1 MGVEAPLGLADRLG
15 FWHHFGVHHLSQ
27 PAKSSRL
34 PRIAGLGLLIAL
46 GCLLVPSL
54 AIVPTLDAQEAA
66 PADRAV
72 DDQGVDWGERLWH
85 WFLVFLALSAIALVL
100 LVGVTFWLLRRAKKL
115 VANALDPDVAKLE
128 KRLDRLRAKQP
139 EADLEALASTIAS
152 QQAFRSGMVGFVT
165 GLGGL
170 PFLPLTLPIDIALTV
185 RYQAELVHLLRLL
198 YGVDEVPEAGLWIVT
213 AGSQELTSASSA
225 AIRNVLLKYVS
236 KSLLKFLPLI
246 GGLVG
251 FALNWLSTR
260 ALGRLSRHFFD
271 NEVRT

>member
-1 MGVEAPLGLADRLG
+1 
-15 FWHHFGVHHLSQ
+15 VHHRSHS
-27 PAKSSRL
+27 PKSPRL
-34 PRIAGLGLLIAL
+34 PRVVALGLLIL
-46 GCLLVPSL
+46 VGCLLVPSL
-54 AIVPTLDAQEAA
+54 AIVPTLDAQEPA
-66 PADRAV
+66 PLAPSV
-72 DDQGVDWGERLWH
+72 DQATGSGAGIETGQEVDWGKRLWH

-100 LVGVTFWLLRRAKKL
+100 LVGVTYWLLRRAKKL

-139 EADLEALASTIAS
+139 GADVEALASTIAS
-152 QQAFRSGMVGFVT
+152 QQAFRTGLVGFVT

-198 YGVDEVPEAGLWIVT
+198 YGVDELPEAGLWIVT

-260 ALGRLSRHFFD
+260 ALGRLSRHFF
-271 NEVRT
+271 ESGARA